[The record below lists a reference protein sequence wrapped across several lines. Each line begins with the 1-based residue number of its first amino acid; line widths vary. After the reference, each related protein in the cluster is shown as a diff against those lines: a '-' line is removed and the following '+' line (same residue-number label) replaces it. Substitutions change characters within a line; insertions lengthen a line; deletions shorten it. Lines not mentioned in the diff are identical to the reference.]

1 MAERAG
7 NAGNARGG
15 RHKKSPRGGAP
26 VKARAAGKS
35 QALRRERR
43 LANPRVR
50 SALAHA
56 AAERA
61 RVEALID
68 KTPAPVVLRQVEVT
82 VQRVQG
88 GKGDP
93 VPVLVER
100 HVPLVDLD
108 SKAEG
113 DKGWSLGQARLLF
126 GDGYSLACV
135 VARTGWGGW
144 WFRDMLAEDGYARTL
159 PVLRE
164 AA

>member
-1 MAERAG
+1 MPPQ
-7 NAGNARGG
+7 RG
-15 RHKKSPRGGAP
+15 RGS
-26 VKARAAGKS
+26 R
-35 QALRRERR
+35 
-43 LANPRVR
+43 
-50 SALAHA
+50 
-56 AAERA
+56 
-61 RVEALID
+61 ALID
-68 KTPAPVVLRQVEVT
+68 KTPVAPVVLRQVEVT
-82 VQRVQG
+82 VKRVQG

-100 HVPLVDLD
+100 HGPAGGPQD

-126 GDGYSLACV
+126 GDGYSLECV

-144 WFRDMLAEDGYARTL
+144 WFRDLLAEDGYARTL